1 HFPLIVSHADS
12 GGATP
17 CPPRFL
23 FQRADWTVFSQLADI
38 TENMVRTADI
48 SEAVQHIVNAITNAA
63 NNSIPNTSP
72 RRRKFRK
79 PWWNA
84 ACRDSRRRE
93 KILWN
98 RFRRYPT
105 TENHVAFKQ
114 AKALARRIRR
124 LSQRE
129 S

>member
-1 HFPLIVSHADS
+1 
-12 GGATP
+12 
-17 CPPRFL
+17 
-23 FQRADWTVFSQLADI
+23 
-38 TENMVRTADI
+38 MVRTADI

-63 NNSIPNTSP
+63 NNSIPKTSP

-98 RFRRYPT
+98 RFRRYTT
-105 TENHVAFKQ
+105 TENLVAFKQ

-124 LSQRE
+124 HFLPSYVHGGLYVDDLQISCQGSNMNTIERQLQNAVN
-129 S
+129 